1 MEKIV
6 FTIKEDVCVANG
18 KDAHAADLIAA
29 MKKWG
34 VVENYDDCIADIK
47 KEYQANLDNV
57 VKQYN
62 EIKEQ
67 KLTPDEL
74 ALVMAHRTAVQNS
87 LKGVQAENAK
97 CKAELERIVAEQQA
111 RIKRVVDT
119 LTELATSN
127 N

>member
-1 MEKIV
+1 MKKIV
-6 FTIKEDVCVANG
+6 LTIQEDVCVANG
-18 KDAHAADLIAA
+18 KDVNATDLITA

-34 VVENYDDCIADIK
+34 TIEDYDDCIADVK
-47 KEYQANLDNV
+47 KEYQANLDNTL
-57 VKQYN
+57 KQYN

-74 ALVMAHRTAVQNS
+74 ALVIAHRSAVQNS

-119 LTELATSN
+119 LTELATN

>member
-1 MEKIV
+1 MKKIV
-6 FTIKEDVCVANG
+6 LTIQEDVCVANG
-18 KDAHAADLIAA
+18 KDVNAIDLISA

-34 VVENYDDCIADIK
+34 TIEDYDDCIADIK
-47 KEYQANLDNV
+47 KEYQANLDNTL
-57 VKQYN
+57 KQYN

-74 ALVMAHRTAVQNS
+74 ALVIAHRTAVQNS

-119 LTELATSN
+119 LTELATN